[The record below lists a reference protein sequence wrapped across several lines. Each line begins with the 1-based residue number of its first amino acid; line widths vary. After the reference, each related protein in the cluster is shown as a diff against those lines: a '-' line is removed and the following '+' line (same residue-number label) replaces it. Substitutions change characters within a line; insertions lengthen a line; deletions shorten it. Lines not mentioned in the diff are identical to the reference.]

1 MKYTKCWFGLGLT
14 GIVLFVSCGSKNDP
28 SQQQKAPPP
37 IAVNVYKVQEG
48 SAVYFDQYPA
58 TVTALNQ
65 VDVRPQVSG
74 YITGI
79 FFTEGQHVNKGDK
92 LYTIDQQQYLGAYE
106 QAVANLDVAK
116 ANLAKA
122 QQDAERYEELSRQ
135 DAIARQ
141 TLDHALADLESTKK
155 QVAAAKAN
163 VSSVETNL
171 RYSVINAPFNG
182 TIGISDVKLGSAVSP
197 GQTVLNT
204 ISSDDPIAVDVAVDE
219 KQIPRFI
226 KLQQQKKLAQEDS
239 IFSVVLS
246 DQSMYPYNGYI
257 YLIDRAVDPQTGTI
271 KTRLEF
277 PNPKKALRVGMT
289 CNVLVKNNTG
299 EKAILI
305 PYKAITEQM
314 GEFFV
319 FIVGDSSKVSQHKIL
334 LGPRIS
340 DKVIVKNGLEVNQ
353 QIVVD
358 GMQKLRDGSV
368 VQLAPPQPAVK
379 TDSSKMV
386 VAHDSTK
393 GK

>member
-1 MKYTKCWFGLGLT
+1 MKYKKYWLGLSLT
-14 GIVLFVSCGSKNDP
+14 GVVLFVSCGDKNDP
-28 SQQQKAPPP
+28 SQQKAPPP
-37 IAVNVYKVQEG
+37 VAVNVYKVQEG

-65 VDVRPQVSG
+65 VDVRPQVTG

-92 LYTIDQQQYLGAYE
+92 LYTIDQQQYRGAYE
-106 QAVANLDVAK
+106 QSVANLEVAK
-116 ANLAKA
+116 ANLGKA
-122 QQDAERYEELSRQ
+122 QQDAERYEELSKQ

-141 TLDHALADLESTKK
+141 ILDHALADLESNKR
-155 QVAAAKAN
+155 QVEAAKAN
-163 VSSVETNL
+163 VSAVETNL
-171 RYSVINAPFNG
+171 RYSVINAPFSG

-197 GQTVLNT
+197 GSTILNT

-226 KLQQQKKLAQEDS
+226 LLQQQKKQAKDDS
-239 IFSVVLS
+239 TFTVVLDDGS
-246 DQSMYPYNGYI
+246 RYPYHGYV
-257 YLIDRAVDPQTGTI
+257 YLMDRAVDPQTGTI

-277 PNPKKALRVGMT
+277 PNPKKELRVGMT
-289 CNVLVKNNTG
+289 CNLFVKNNTAT
-299 EKAILI
+299 KALLI
-305 PYKAITEQM
+305 PSKAVTEQM

-319 FIVGDSSKVSQHKIL
+319 FILGDSNKVSQHKIV
-334 LGPRIS
+334 LGPKIN

-368 VQLAPPQPAVK
+368 VQLAPAQPSAK
-379 TDSSKMV
+379 PDTSK
-386 VAHDSTK
+386 AGGRRDSTK